1 MRNNIYT
8 NASQIYTL
16 TEIREGVI
24 RLCGKAEKMCSLA
37 KFQFNFSVYAF
48 LCFLVWVKIRKCEK
62 KKQSVRLREV
72 KTRGTPNIPQ
82 HQLLWN
88 FSYVPSVLVHLDK
101 IILRANRFRSLS
113 EKESMEQG

>member
-37 KFQFNFSVYAF
+37 KFQFNFSVCIYLF
-48 LCFLVWVKIRKCEK
+48 PCVSKDTKVWKEETEC
-62 KKQSVRLREV
+62 EV
-72 KTRGTPNIPQ
+72 KRSKNKRHTQYSTTPIAVK
-82 HQLLWN
+82 L
-88 FSYVPSVLVHLDK
+88 
-101 IILRANRFRSLS
+101 
-113 EKESMEQG
+113 